1 MEESPLQ
8 NKVLETLWKAGK
20 PLKPHEIVE
29 VTGLGFSSL
38 ITHLQSLVKAGYV
51 STPKRGFYAITA
63 DGKEKIGTTE
73 ADRKRA
79 SAILSPVSLD
89 NAFRFYRGISE
100 DLGVYANSLNDFCKK
115 LQAIDL
121 SSIEFHLFRKD
132 FESWIKDGLGDSELA
147 NRIGVIRTMDLSG
160 EGLRQRLYE
169 TVESRCRELD
179 GLLHGSS

>member
-1 MEESPLQ
+1 MEERLLQ

-20 PLKPHEIVE
+20 PLKPQEIVE
-29 VTGLGFSSL
+29 TTGLGFSSL

-63 DGKEKIGTTE
+63 DGKEKIGITE

-79 SAILSPVSLD
+79 SAILRPVSLEK
-89 NAFRFYRGISE
+89 AFRFYRGISE
-100 DLGVYANSLNDFCKK
+100 YLGVYASSLDDFRKK
-115 LQAIDL
+115 IQVIDL

-132 FESWIKDGLGDSELA
+132 FESWIKNGLGDSELA
-147 NRIGVIRTMDLSG
+147 NNIGLIRTMDLSG
-160 EGLRQRLYE
+160 EGLRQRLYK

-179 GLLHGSS
+179 DLLHGSS